1 MVLVI
6 AAALLAVVLLVAL
19 VSTARSADRTLS
31 RRGRLPRDERLPA
44 GADAALWS
52 IVEAVPDPRNHL
64 ALTRDLT
71 GEVRIAGTILDTSTP
86 AAALG
91 DRDDRNGHGAIDVDV
106 DIEVHHAPDVR
117 PVVNTLTPPPPPT
130 PAGGASVRIIGRM
143 LDPVDEDPGEDRPL
157 DVAS

>member
-6 AAALLAVVLLVAL
+6 AAVLLAVILLVTLVAL
-19 VSTARSADRTLS
+19 RRAETASAPAATRSTS
-31 RRGRLPRDERLPA
+31 RDDRLPA

-71 GEVRIAGTILDTSTP
+71 GEVRISGTLLDPAIRASTI
-86 AAALG
+86 A
-91 DRDDRNGHGAIDVDV
+91 
-106 DIEVHHAPDVR
+106 
-117 PVVNTLTPPPPPT
+117 PPPRPA
-130 PAGGASVRIIGRM
+130 PAGGASVRIIGQR
-143 LDPVDEDPGEDRPL
+143 PAAQAPSVEETTDEHRL

>member
-6 AAALLAVVLLVAL
+6 AAVLLAVILTVAL
-19 VSTARSADRTLS
+19 IGLRRLPVTTTARPGLRS
-31 RRGRLPRDERLPA
+31 ERLPV

-71 GEVRIAGTILDTSTP
+71 GEVHIAGTVLDP
-86 AAALG
+86 AARA
-91 DRDDRNGHGAIDVDV
+91 ATI
-106 DIEVHHAPDVR
+106 
-117 PVVNTLTPPPPPT
+117 TPPPRPT
-130 PAGGASVRIIGRM
+130 PAGGASVRIIGPRQPAV
-143 LDPVDEDPGEDRPL
+143 PVGADESTDERRL

>member
-6 AAALLAVVLLVAL
+6 AAVLLAVILLVAL
-19 VSTARSADRTLS
+19 VALRRSEATTATTSRT
-31 RRGRLPRDERLPA
+31 PRDQRLPA

-71 GEVRIAGTILDTSTP
+71 GEVRIAGTVLD
-86 AAALG
+86 
-91 DRDDRNGHGAIDVDV
+91 
-106 DIEVHHAPDVR
+106 
-117 PVVNTLTPPPPPT
+117 PVLHTKLISPPPRPA
-130 PAGGASVRIIGRM
+130 PAGGASVRIIGARPA
-143 LDPVDEDPGEDRPL
+143 DPTPVVDEGTDEHRL

>member
-6 AAALLAVVLLVAL
+6 AAVVLAVILVLALVAL
-19 VSTARSADRTLS
+19 RRSEPIATASPTTV
-31 RRGRLPRDERLPA
+31 PRDERLPA

-71 GEVRIAGTILDTSTP
+71 GEVRISGTLLDP
-86 AAALG
+86 EFRA
-91 DRDDRNGHGAIDVDV
+91 R
-106 DIEVHHAPDVR
+106 
-117 PVVNTLTPPPPPT
+117 TLTPPPRPA
-130 PAGGASVRIIGRM
+130 PAGGSSVRIIETRPGTVVPRTK
-143 LDPVDEDPGEDRPL
+143 PSVDDDSSDERRL

>member
-6 AAALLAVVLLVAL
+6 AAAILAVVLLVAL
-19 VSTARSADRTLS
+19 ISTVQSAERTIARRP
-31 RRGRLPRDERLPA
+31 RLPRDERLPA

-71 GEVRIAGTILDTSTP
+71 GEVRIMGTVLDTSASVET
-86 AAALG
+86 L
-91 DRDDRNGHGAIDVDV
+91 DDFEDDVR
-106 DIEVHHAPDVR
+106 EER

-143 LDPVDEDPGEDRPL
+143 LEPMDEDPAEDRPL

>member
-19 VSTARSADRTLS
+19 ISSTQSTERAAS
-31 RRGRLPRDERLPA
+31 RRGRLPRDERLPS

-71 GEVRIAGTILDTSTP
+71 GEVRIAGTVLDTSAP
-86 AAALG
+86 VVVEPVAA
-91 DRDDRNGHGAIDVDV
+91 
-106 DIEVHHAPDVR
+106 
-117 PVVNTLTPPPPPT
+117 VVNTITPPPRPT
-130 PAGGASVRIIGRM
+130 PAGGASVRVIGRM
-143 LDPVDEDPGEDRPL
+143 LDPVDDGPAEDRPL